1 MNTTTEHPAP
11 AERPAQERQ
20 ERKEPTY
27 LFLEKYVRRFRDTRA
42 RLNTNVDKANN
53 FLVKRFHK
61 IDHNT
66 YLEGALP
73 AQTKELTGLVA
84 SACLGCDDCI
94 FYHAIQAYRLGVT
107 RAGRVAQRGT
117 GWGREHCGSSPA
129 ARLRTARTDVR
140 VNQRLQVCG
149 CNHEITSVTM
159 TSVSPAPS
167 STRCGL
173 LKAAQAASG
182 GQKILASRIASKHAR
197 TPERKPTA
205 VATRRCF
212 SGVMGCDPS

>member
-11 AERPAQERQ
+11 VERPAQERQ

-27 LFLEKYVRRFRDTRA
+27 LFLEKYVRRFLDTRA

-53 FLVKRFHK
+53 FLVKRFYK

-73 AQTKELTGLVA
+73 AQTKELTALVA

-107 RAGRVAQRGT
+107 RAEPEESRNVALVGAGALWFLTCGAPTNCSNRCT
-117 GWGREHCGSSPA
+117 GK
-129 ARLRTARTDVR
+129 
-140 VNQRLQVCG
+140 
-149 CNHEITSVTM
+149 
-159 TSVSPAPS
+159 PAPS
-167 STRCGL
+167 SLRL
-173 LKAAQAASG
+173 
-182 GQKILASRIASKHAR
+182 
-197 TPERKPTA
+197 
-205 VATRRCF
+205 
-212 SGVMGCDPS
+212 